1 MKKNNYFKK
10 YLMTFIVLS
19 GIFLSIL
26 TILNVLEYNQYNQNI
41 NLKIN
46 QILNVVKK
54 EYPEVSEAELIK
66 ILKSENNKQ
75 DILNKY
81 GIEDTEFIIE
91 NNKINNTYFLIFKI
105 SSILIFIIISLTLFI
120 KYKKVSSK
128 EIEDIIEALEKIREG
143 NYQEKLAYF
152 KEGELS
158 LLKNEITKII
168 SMLKSLT
175 DKASTDKLSL
185 KEALEDISHQIR
197 TPLTSIYIMLDN
209 LVDNP
214 SMEEEK
220 REEFLLKIKRELSN
234 INFLIN
240 TLLKLSMFD
249 ACTITFLKDNYKV
262 EDILEEAILNINS
275 LSDLKNVSLNISGD
289 INEKIYVDKKWEIE
303 ALTNILKNALEYSYN
318 DSHIDIVV
326 KKYNLYLEITIKD
339 YGKGISSNDVKH
351 IFERF
356 YKGECSSSDSIGIGL
371 ALSKSIILNDNGKIT
386 CESKINEGTTFK
398 IKYFYL

>member
-1 MKKNNYFKK
+1 MKNNYFKK
-10 YLMTFIVLS
+10 YLFIFITLS
-19 GIFLSIL
+19 GLLLSLLIIF
-26 TILNVLEYNQYNQNI
+26 NVIEYNLYNQNI

-46 QILNVVKK
+46 QILNVVK
-54 EYPEVSEAELIK
+54 ENYPEVSEAELIK
-66 ILKSENNKQ
+66 ILKTKNNSQ

-81 GIEDTEFIIE
+81 GLDNTEFIIE

-105 SSILIFIIISLTLFI
+105 SLMIIYLALSLKLFI
-120 KYKKVSSK
+120 SYKKINSR
-128 EIEDIIEALEKIREG
+128 EIEDIIKALEKIREG
-143 NYQEKLAYF
+143 NYQEKLSYF

-175 DKASTDKLSL
+175 DKASGDKLSL
-185 KEALEDISHQIR
+185 KESLEDISHQIR

-214 SMEEEK
+214 SMEESQK
-220 REEFLLKIKRELSN
+220 EEFLLKIKRELSN

-249 ACTITFLKDNYKV
+249 ACTITFIKDKYQVK
-262 EDILEEAILNINS
+262 EILEEVILNINS
-275 LSDLKNVSLNISGD
+275 LSDLKNVVINISGD
-289 INEKIYVDKKWEIE
+289 TKEKIYVDKKWEIE

-318 DSHIDIVV
+318 DSAIDIIVQ
-326 KKYNLYLEITIKD
+326 KYNLYFEIIIKD
-339 YGKGISSNDVKH
+339 YGKGIPSKDVKH

-356 YKGECSSSDSIGIGL
+356 YKGGSSSDSIGIGL
-371 ALSKSIILNDNGKIT
+371 ALAKSIILNDNGKIT
-386 CESKINEGTTFK
+386 CESKVGEGTTFK
-398 IKYFYL
+398 IKYFY

>member
-1 MKKNNYFKK
+1 MKNNYFKK
-10 YLMTFIVLS
+10 YLFIFITLS
-19 GIFLSIL
+19 GLLLSLLIIF
-26 TILNVLEYNQYNQNI
+26 NVIEYNLYNQNI

-46 QILNVVKK
+46 QILNVVK
-54 EYPEVSEAELIK
+54 ENYPEVSEAELIK
-66 ILKSENNKQ
+66 ILKTKNNNQ

-81 GIEDTEFIIE
+81 GLDNTEFIIE
-91 NNKINNTYFLIFKI
+91 NNKLNNTYFLIFKI
-105 SSILIFIIISLTLFI
+105 SLMIIYLALSLKLFI
-120 KYKKVSSK
+120 SYKKINSR
-128 EIEDIIEALEKIREG
+128 EIEDIIKALEKIREG
-143 NYQEKLAYF
+143 NYQEKLSYF

-214 SMEEEK
+214 SMEENQK
-220 REEFLLKIKRELSN
+220 EEFLLKIKRELSN

-249 ACTITFLKDNYKV
+249 ACTITFIKDNYQVK
-262 EDILEEAILNINS
+262 EILEEVILNINS
-275 LSDLKNVSLNISGD
+275 LSDLKNVVINISGD
-289 INEKIYVDKKWEIE
+289 TKEKIYVDKKWEIE

-318 DSHIDIVV
+318 DSHLDIVV
-326 KKYNLYLEITIKD
+326 QRYNLYFELIIKD
-339 YGKGISSNDVKH
+339 YGKGIPSKDVKH

-356 YKGECSSSDSIGIGL
+356 YKGGSSSDSIGIGL
-371 ALSKSIILNDNGKIT
+371 ALAKSIILNDNGKIT
-386 CESKINEGTTFK
+386 CESKVGEGTTFK
-398 IKYFYL
+398 IKYFY

>member
-1 MKKNNYFKK
+1 MKNNYFKK

-26 TILNVLEYNQYNQNI
+26 ILLNVLEYNSYNQNI

-91 NNKINNTYFLIFKI
+91 DNRLNNTCFLIFKI
-105 SSILIFIIISLTLFI
+105 SSILIFIIISLKLFI
-120 KYKKVSSK
+120 SYKKVSSK

-158 LLKNEITKII
+158 LLKNEITKIV
-168 SMLKSLT
+168 SMLKSLSE
-175 DKASTDKLSL
+175 KASTDKLSL
-185 KEALEDISHQIR
+185 KESLEDISHQIR

-214 SMEEEK
+214 NMEEEK

-275 LSDLKNVSLNISGD
+275 LSDLKNVAINISGD
-289 INEKIYVDKKWEIE
+289 TNEKIYVDKKWEIE

-318 DSHIDIVV
+318 NSHIDIIV
-326 KKYNLYLEITIKD
+326 KKYNLYLEIIIKD
-339 YGKGISSNDVKH
+339 YGKGISSKDVKH

-356 YKGECSSSDSIGIGL
+356 YKGASTSRDSIGIGL

-398 IKYFYL
+398 LKYFY

>member
-26 TILNVLEYNQYNQNI
+26 TILNVLEYNLYNQNI

-54 EYPEVSEAELIK
+54 EYPEVSEIELIK
-66 ILKSENNKQ
+66 ILKSENNNQ

-81 GIEDTEFIIE
+81 GIEDIEFIIE
-91 NNKINNTYFLIFKI
+91 NNKLNNIYFLIFKI
-105 SSILIFIIISLTLFI
+105 SIILIFIIISLKLFI
-120 KYKKVSSK
+120 KYNK

-152 KEGELS
+152 QEGELS

-262 EDILEEAILNINS
+262 EDILEEVILNINS

-371 ALSKSIILNDNGKIT
+371 ALSKSIILNDNGKIS
-386 CESKINEGTTFK
+386 CESKISEGTTFK
-398 IKYFYL
+398 IKYFY